1 MSVTDARAH
10 SHLLALSR
18 LTQLLYFNI
27 TLLLLLGC
35 VDIFH
40 SLKYTQSQQMHRIF
54 PLIPSTYNFYLRY
67 GDKDN
72 SHKSVS

>member
-1 MSVTDARAH
+1 
-10 SHLLALSR
+10 

-27 TLLLLLGC
+27 TLLLLGC

-54 PLIPSTYNFYLRY
+54 PLIPSTYNFYLRH

-72 SHKSVS
+72 SQSVSQPAAG